1 MLQCQLSPNINLFWN
16 KLGGDFITYNKKNKT
31 RQRTLST
38 NQHCILPEK
47 SSFWHLICLNL
58 ITPSFLEESRYR
70 HKNVSHLFK
79 ATQLINGGTISQSFW
94 YLAPAFLQKCMLTNP
109 NSTTSNLVGDG
120 YIPFQDKSK
129 SSVSFSPTIYPRTM
143 LSTVMN

>member
-70 HKNVSHLFK
+70 HKNVSHLVK

-94 YLAPAFLQKCMLTNP
+94 YLALAFLQKCMLTNP
-109 NSTTSNLVGDG
+109 VKCMLTLPPLIWLVMG
-120 YIPFQDKSK
+120 IFHFKIKVNQ
-129 SSVSFSPTIYPRTM
+129 VF
-143 LSTVMN
+143 LSHLQYTQEPC